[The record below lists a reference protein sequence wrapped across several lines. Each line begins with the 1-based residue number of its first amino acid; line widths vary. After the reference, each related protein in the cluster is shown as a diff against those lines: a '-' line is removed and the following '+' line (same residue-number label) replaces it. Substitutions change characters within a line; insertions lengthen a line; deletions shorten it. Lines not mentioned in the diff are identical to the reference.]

1 MKKSRNYF
9 ILAIVLTFFLTGC
22 FFLGNSLDVTV
33 EIPFLKDTPI
43 SVVLVAN
50 RRDGQ
55 RVATK
60 MKSKNNSFTGR
71 LKRLEPGEWS
81 LSLDYEYQD
90 VVIGSETLVGNLIV
104 GKENKSLKFTL
115 KPQLKEDSNL
125 IGSID
130 VPQLNE
136 VGTQIS
142 LKESI
147 PGPINSIEWDLV
159 YKPQGSLPQFNKS
172 DKEAQLTCDKEGIYI
187 VEAFA
192 KTDSAYAFQYIFVS
206 SVNSYEYLSYS
217 VQKAEYN
224 NGKIFLLNKDRDL
237 ISINQSDSTKIASGQ
252 PIDSF
257 VIDEAGNRAA
267 LVCNKTLL
275 LWDLTTNIQIKQVD
289 IDISVEEVLLL
300 HDNLVI
306 CSRKGTYNRDEYYYI
321 DLKDNKYYY
330 LHSFDKQCAVIP
342 RSDIIASVS
351 KSLPPVK
358 LYIWDNIK
366 GDLQTKGSGYFSNN
380 NFTNSYIWGLA
391 QGCFLTSS
399 GHVLWVD
406 SVIYD
411 LRTSNKKIVY
421 DDEQIVCLTRD
432 NGQLIYAKESAS
444 SSQLI
449 IATEEN
455 LQTESAI
462 DLPII
467 KNQDGKWQGVHP
479 LACGYLNNKLVALV
493 SFLESDEVALV
504 YYTR

>member
-33 EIPFLKDTPI
+33 EIPFLEDTPI

-71 LKRLEPGEWS
+71 LKGLKEGEWS
-81 LSLDYEYQD
+81 LSLDYEYKD
-90 VVIGSETLVGNLIV
+90 MVIGSETLAGNIIV
-104 GKENKSLKFTL
+104 GKENKSLRFTL
-115 KPQLKEDSNL
+115 KPQLKEDTNL
-125 IGSID
+125 IGPID
-130 VPQLNE
+130 VPRLNE
-136 VGTQIS
+136 VGTPIS

-147 PGPINSIEWDLV
+147 PGPVNSIEWELV
-159 YKPQGSLPQFNKS
+159 YKPRGSSPQFNKS

-192 KTDSAYAFQYIFVS
+192 KTDTAYAIEYIFVS

-224 NGKIFLLNKDRDL
+224 NGKIFLLNNDKDL
-237 ISINQSDSTKIASGQ
+237 ISINQSGSTKIATGQ
-252 PIDSF
+252 PIDAF

-267 LVCNKTLL
+267 LVCNQTLL

-306 CSRKGTYNRDEYYYI
+306 FSREGAYNDEYYYI
-321 DLKDNKYYY
+321 DLKDNKYSY
-330 LHSFDKQCAVIP
+330 LHSFNKQCAVIP
-342 RSDIIASVS
+342 RSNIIASVS
-351 KSLPPVK
+351 DSTSAK
-358 LYIWDNIK
+358 LYIWDDLK
-366 GDLQTKGSGYFSNN
+366 GKLQTKGTGYFSNN
-380 NFTNSYIWGLA
+380 NFTKSYIWGLA

-406 SVIYD
+406 SVIYY
-411 LRTSNKKIVY
+411 LRTSNEKIVY

-432 NGQLIYAKESAS
+432 NGQLIYAKESIS

-449 IATEEN
+449 IATEKN
-455 LQTESAI
+455 LQTESAL
-462 DLPII
+462 DLPIV